1 MATVDELQQR
11 IAAAKRYIAN
21 MRARGED
28 RFVQGATKK
37 LQEYESQL
45 APLLSG
51 SQVDPGFGRDPGVN
65 PDPKMAITGEEMLD
79 KLGTE
84 LPPGVDPNNV
94 DPGFGRDPRIDF
106 QPEPESGGTQI
117 QTMPEAA
124 PPATGN
130 VAVDQAN
137 VLSSILNSP
146 MYTESIKSAYL
157 TQYLPGL
164 TQANVE
170 INAARAAEVKNALLR
185 EQAQRDAIREIAG
198 NYAARGMRTPEMVR
212 RGFAPV
218 EAETDRA
225 RRAAEEY
232 ENQLIANK
240 ELMYGA
246 GTQDAETFVT
256 DPTMFGAVGAGA
268 RRTALSELQS
278 LPQYYGLTQV
288 EQASTSPLPAQE
300 PEPVAQ
306 PPQAVES
313 TQPTQPTMGREQL
326 QAKIEAANRYIKN
339 MRARGEDRFVQGAT
353 KKLQG
358 YESQLASL
366 GGF

>member
-1 MATVDELQQR
+1 MDAEQLRAR
-11 IAAAKRYIAN
+11 IAAAQRYIAN
-21 MRARGED
+21 MAARGED
-28 RFVQGATKK
+28 RFVQGGTRK
-37 LQEYESQL
+37 LEEYQSQL
-45 APLLSG
+45 DALTSG
-51 SQVDPGFGRDPGVN
+51 TPERSPVDNMP
-65 PDPKMAITGEEMLD
+65 MYE
-79 KLGTE
+79 
-84 LPPGVDPNNV
+84 PPNV
-94 DPGFGRDPRIDF
+94 DPGIAMGEDEFRDKFGIDPDVKVAPMPQYDIGEGPF
-106 QPEPESGGTQI
+106 ATITPQPAPAST
-117 QTMPEAA
+117 EAT
-124 PPATGN
+124 PKATGN

-288 EQASTSPLPAQE
+288 EQASTSPLPAPE

>member
-65 PDPKMAITGEEMLD
+65 PDPEFGRD
-79 KLGTE
+79 
-84 LPPGVDPNNV
+84 PGVNPDPE
-94 DPGFGRDPRIDF
+94 FGRDPRIDF

-146 MYTESIKSAYL
+146 MYTESIKGAYL

-164 TQANVE
+164 TQANYE

-185 EQAQRDAIREIAG
+185 EQAQKDAIREIAG

-218 EAETDRA
+218 EAETERA
-225 RRAAEEY
+225 TQAAEEY
-232 ENQLIANK
+232 QNQLIANK

-246 GTQDAETFVT
+246 GAQDAETFVT

-288 EQASTSPLPAQE
+288 EQASTSPLPAPE
-300 PEPVAQ
+300 PAPVAQ
-306 PPQAVES
+306 PPKAVES